1 MKRVAVLTLPAL
13 LAVASL
19 SIAPATTSAQGVSI
33 QANNGWSFIFS
44 GDVNA
49 FLVYRL
55 SNAGDS
61 NKTINGGLTDVEG
74 TNPRIRTGLLPAF
87 ATFDAKGHEGPFDLD
102 VHFGF
107 APEIQNG
114 GGALG
119 NIHDNF
125 GNGTQAGAQIDM
137 RQVYLTFS
145 GPSWGQI
152 EAGRDMGLFDR
163 QNILQDMTLFG
174 VGAAGANMGNGGT
187 TLGRIGYGYVYPN
200 FVPQITYSTPAAKSL
215 VWSIGIFDPSA
226 VGGTGAGTSPFIY
239 TRSPRVESE
248 LTWTGNLSNEAPAP
262 GAPGNTVMAW
272 IGGLYQNTAD
282 SASGGSTVTSDAGD
296 AGFKLNIYNFSIVGS
311 GYVGR
316 GIGSTLLLT
325 SALATDATGTPRTSW
340 GGYGQV
346 VYKFDPHWSLGGSFG
361 GSLLDKTTADDS
373 DAVNGPVLLRSNLDG
388 TVMLTYQW
396 TKALRWIGEYDWTQS
411 QNQGGN
417 GFAPQKL
424 SANQLD
430 SGFLLSF

>member
-1 MKRVAVLTLPAL
+1 MKRVAVFATAAL

-19 SIAPATTSAQGVSI
+19 CIAPATTSAQGLTMQMS
-33 QANNGWSFIFS
+33 NGWSFIFS
-44 GDVNA
+44 GNVNA
-49 FLVYRL
+49 FLVYRF

-137 RQVYLTFS
+137 RQVYLTFG
-145 GPSWGQI
+145 GPWGQI
-152 EAGRDMGLFDR
+152 LAGRDLGVFDR
-163 QNILQDMTLFG
+163 QNVLQDMTLFG

-187 TLGRIGYGYVYPN
+187 ALGRIGYGYVYPN
-200 FVPQITYSTPAAKSL
+200 FVPQITYSTPATKSI
-215 VWSIGIFDPSA
+215 VWSIGLFDPSA

-239 TRSPRVESE
+239 THTPRIESE
-248 LTWTGNLSNEAPAP
+248 LTWTGNLSSKMAPP
-262 GAPGNTVMAW
+262 GVTPNTAMAW

-282 SASGGSTVTSDAGD
+282 SASGGTTVTSVAGD
-296 AGFKLNIYNFSIVGS
+296 AGVKLNISNFSIVGA
-311 GYVGR
+311 GYVGK

-325 SALATDATGTPRTSW
+325 TALATDAVGDARTSW
-340 GGYGQV
+340 GGYAQV

-361 GSLLDKTTADDS
+361 GSFLDKTAADDS
-373 DAVNGPVLLRSNLDG
+373 DAVNGPALLRSNIDG
-388 TVMLTYQW
+388 SLMLTYQW
-396 TKALRWIGEYDWTQS
+396 TRALRWVGEYDWTQS
-411 QNQGGN
+411 QSQGGN
-417 GFAPQKL
+417 DFAPVKI
-424 SANQLD
+424 AAGQLD
-430 SGFLLSF
+430 SGFMLSF

>member
-1 MKRVAVLTLPAL
+1 MKRVVVWTTAAL

-19 SIAPATTSAQGVSI
+19 SIAPAIMSAQGLTMQMS
-33 QANNGWSFIFS
+33 NGWSFSFS
-44 GDVNA
+44 GNVNA
-49 FLVYRL
+49 FLVYRF

-61 NKTINGGLTDVEG
+61 GKTINGGLTDVEG

-102 VHFGF
+102 IHFGF

-145 GPSWGQI
+145 GTWGQI
-152 EAGRDMGLFDR
+152 LAGREISLFDR

-200 FVPQITYSTPAAKSL
+200 FVPQITYSTPSTQSV
-215 VWSIGIFDPSA
+215 VWSIGLFDPSA
-226 VGGTGAGTSPFIY
+226 VGGTGPGTSAFIY
-239 TRSPRVESE
+239 NRTPRIETE
-248 LTWTGNLSNEAPAP
+248 LTWTGNLSSEAPPP
-262 GAPGNTVMAW
+262 GATANTAMAW
-272 IGGLYQNTAD
+272 VGGLYQNTSD
-282 SASGGSTVTSDAGD
+282 SATGGTSVTSIGGD
-296 AGFKLNIYNFSIVGS
+296 AGVKLNISNFSIVGS
-311 GYVGR
+311 GYLGK

-325 SALATDATGTPRTSW
+325 SALATDAIGDARTSY
-340 GGYGQV
+340 GGYAQL

-361 GSLLDKTTADDS
+361 GSFLNKTAADDS
-373 DAVNGPVLLRSNLDG
+373 DAVNGPELLRSNIDG
-388 TVMLTYQW
+388 SVMLTYQW
-396 TKALRWIGEYDWTQS
+396 TKSLRWVGEYDWTQS
-411 QNQGGN
+411 QSQGGN
-417 GFAPQKL
+417 DFEPAKIAATQL
-424 SANQLD
+424 S
-430 SGFLLSF
+430 SGFMLSF

>member
-1 MKRVAVLTLPAL
+1 MKRVAVFTMAAL
-13 LAVASL
+13 LAVVSL
-19 SIAPATTSAQGVSI
+19 TLAPAAMRAQGLTMQMS
-33 QANNGWSFIFS
+33 NGWSFTFS
-44 GDVNA
+44 GNVNA
-49 FLVYRL
+49 FLVYRF

-61 NKTINGGLTDVEG
+61 NKTVNGGLTDVEG
-74 TNPRIRTGLLPAF
+74 TNPRIRTGLLPSF
-87 ATFDAKGHEGPFDLD
+87 ATFDAKGHEGPFDLA

-137 RQVYLTFS
+137 RQVYLTFG
-145 GPSWGQI
+145 GPWGQI
-152 EAGRDMGLFDR
+152 LAGREIGLFDR
-163 QNILQDMTLFG
+163 QNSLQDMTLYG

-200 FVPQITYSTPAAKSL
+200 FVPQVTYSTPATKSI
-215 VWSIGIFDPSA
+215 VWSIGLFDPSA

-239 TRSPRVESE
+239 TRTPRIESE
-248 LTWTGNLSNEAPAP
+248 LTWTGNLSNETPPP
-262 GAPGNTVMAW
+262 GVTPNTAMAW

-282 SASGGSTVTSDAGD
+282 SASGGTTVTSVAGD
-296 AGFKLNIYNFSIVGS
+296 AGVKLNIASFSIVGA
-311 GYVGR
+311 GYVGK

-325 SALATDATGTPRTSW
+325 TALATDAVGAARTSW
-340 GGYGQV
+340 GGYAQL
-346 VYKFDPHWSLGGSFG
+346 VYKFNPHWSLGGSFG
-361 GSLLDKTTADDS
+361 GSFLDKTTADDS
-373 DAVNGPVLLRSNLDG
+373 DVVNGPELLRSNIDG
-388 TVMLTYQW
+388 SIILTYQW

-417 GFAPQKL
+417 GFAAEKIAATQM
-424 SANQLD
+424 D
-430 SGFLLSF
+430 SGFMLSF